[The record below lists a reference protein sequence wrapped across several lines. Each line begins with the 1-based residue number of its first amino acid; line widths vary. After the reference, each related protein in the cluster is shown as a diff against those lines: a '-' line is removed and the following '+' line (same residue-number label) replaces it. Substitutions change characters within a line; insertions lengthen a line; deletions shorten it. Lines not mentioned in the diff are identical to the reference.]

1 MERIWIRGVNQL
13 KAAELLFS
21 YKENFSPEEYR
32 KYKELEIVVQEDG
45 RYSVWG
51 NFHDDSDLLQDTRKD
66 PDNRVKQLLAL
77 ADEIVIEE

>member
-1 MERIWIRGVNQL
+1 M

-21 YKENFSPEEYR
+21 SKEDFSPEKYR
-32 KYKELEIVVQEDG
+32 KYNELEIVVQEDG

-51 NFHDDSDLLQDTRKD
+51 NFQDDSDLLQDTRKD

-77 ADEIVIEE
+77 ADEIVVEE